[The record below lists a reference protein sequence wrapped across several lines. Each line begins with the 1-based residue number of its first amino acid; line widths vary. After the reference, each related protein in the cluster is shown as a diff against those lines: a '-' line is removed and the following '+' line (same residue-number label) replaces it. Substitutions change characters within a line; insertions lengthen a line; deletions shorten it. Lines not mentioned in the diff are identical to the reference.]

1 MKGNLGLFLILVA
14 AFLGRTGPLFADF
27 QKSGLFAADPTAF
40 LRTPP
45 PEPNDSSFKVEPWFV
60 NGVTNGDRSPEF
72 VLRLKDAS
80 AKGNAIVEGFL
91 GTLLVK
97 GDGVPTD
104 TNEGMR
110 LLRSS

>member
-1 MKGNLGLFLILVA
+1 MKSKLDLSFILVA
-14 AFLGRTGPLFADF
+14 AFLGLTDSLFADF

-40 LRTPP
+40 LRTSP
-45 PEPNDSSFKVEPWFV
+45 PERNDSSFKVEPWFAI
-60 NGVTNGDRSPEF
+60 GVTNGDRSPEF

-80 AKGNAIVEGFL
+80 AKGNAIVQGFL

-110 LLRSS
+110 LL